1 MLPRAASVMPAS
13 AAAVV
18 GEPTRLRLLC
28 LHGFRT
34 SGMIMKEPVRERE
47 RERERLREKK
57 DND

>member
-34 SGMIMKEPVRERE
+34 SGMIMKEQVKE

>member
-34 SGMIMKEPVRERE
+34 SGMIMKEQVRE